1 MLIGVVGA
9 PNKGK
14 STFFSAATRVDAQIA
29 NYPFTTV
36 TPNRGVTYV
45 RSPCPHVALGL
56 PACNAKNSK
65 CIGGVRLVPIGM
77 IDVPGLV
84 PDAHKGKGLGN
95 KFLDDLRQA
104 DALIHVVDASGGTD
118 CEGNPVNKGC
128 HDPLE
133 DVAFLSKEVSYW
145 IYGIIGK
152 GFERIAR
159 QAKLAGTKI
168 DKMLY
173 DRLTGLKIN
182 EAQISAALRGAAL
195 DTDPTRWTE
204 DDVLKLS
211 EELLEASKPMI
222 IAANKCDI
230 APKEMVEK
238 LVQGAERVIPTAADY
253 ELTLRRASKAGMID
267 YTPGMSGFK
276 INSPDKLNDMQIS
289 ALKRINDWLEANK
302 STGVQTCLEKA
313 VYEMLNLIVVYPVED
328 ETHWTDKEGNVLPD
342 AILMPRGSTAK
353 DLAFKVHTDLG
364 NNFIRAIDGKTRMT
378 VGATHVLND
387 GDVVKIV
394 ART

>member
-1 MLIGVVGA
+1 
-9 PNKGK
+9 
-14 STFFSAATRVDAQIA
+14 
-29 NYPFTTV
+29 
-36 TPNRGVTYV
+36 
-45 RSPCPHVALGL
+45 
-56 PACNAKNSK
+56 
-65 CIGGVRLVPIGM
+65 
-77 IDVPGLV
+77 
-84 PDAHKGKGLGN
+84 
-95 KFLDDLRQA
+95 
-104 DALIHVVDASGGTD
+104 
-118 CEGNPVNKGC
+118 
-128 HDPLE
+128 
-133 DVAFLSKEVSYW
+133 
-145 IYGIIGK
+145 
-152 GFERIAR
+152 
-159 QAKLAGTKI
+159 
-168 DKMLY
+168 
-173 DRLTGLKIN
+173 
-182 EAQISAALRGAAL
+182 
-195 DTDPTRWTE
+195 
-204 DDVLKLS
+204 
-211 EELLEASKPMI
+211 MI

-267 YTPGMSGFK
+267 YTPGTSGFK

-378 VGATHVLND
+378 VGAAHVLND